1 MLDKQEY
8 NSRQETLP
16 LSSQKRQ
23 INNVQK
29 RGKGRKGGSGM
40 RQENEL
46 RETGIWSEAVLMQ
59 NFESIIEK
67 LDGKREARRQARR
80 NVVDDEG
87 KCFMAEVFEKRLE
100 RARRG
105 KFTFL
110 LVGHAG
116 AGRANPV
123 NALLGEEIVPGDE
136 PKHDTLQVITYKQK
150 DDKYSIIDTPGLCD
164 RPAEYRKDY
173 VYVARLEDGAPR
185 FDGLWFVTPLLEVG
199 LTDGEKRAIELI
211 TRAYGRDAWRYSL
224 IVLTY
229 AQTLEQGYQRIYQ
242 EKMECVRQEIARLT
256 GAEIAAEIPA
266 VGVASSARIVP
277 DCKEWLSELYL
288 AVSMRMSDQGYLSFL
303 LTTARRLKFSLLKS
317 GGRTTQSIRIPVCV
331 ANQPLVTTKDQE
343 GYIYIDEEKGRQIE
357 QRMQDYLTN
366 VAKRKSMAPN

>member
-46 RETGIWSEAVLMQ
+46 KETGIWSEAMLMQ

-67 LDGKREARRQARR
+67 LDGKKEARRQARR

-123 NALLGEEIVPGDE
+123 NALLGQEIVPEDE
-136 PKHDTLQVITYKQK
+136 PKHDTLQVITYKHK
-150 DDKYSIIDTPGLCD
+150 DDKFSIIDTPGLCD
-164 RPAEYRKDY
+164 IPTEQRKDY

-199 LTDGEKRAIELI
+199 LTDGEKHAIELI
-211 TRAYGRDAWRYSL
+211 THAYGRDAWRYSL

-229 AQTLEQGYQRIYQ
+229 AQTLEQGYQKIYQ
-242 EKMECVRQEIARLT
+242 EKMGCIRQEIAHLA
-256 GAEIAAEIPA
+256 GEEIAAEIPVVA
-266 VGVASSARIVP
+266 VASAAKIASDR
-277 DCKEWLSELYL
+277 KEWLSELYL

-303 LTTARRLKFSLLKS
+303 LTTAKRLKFSLLK
-317 GGRTTQSIRIPVCV
+317 GGRRVTKSIRIPVSV
-331 ANQPLVTTKDQE
+331 ASQSPAAVKDQE
-343 GYIYIDEEKGRQIE
+343 EYIYIDEEKGRKIE
-357 QRMQDYLTN
+357 QRMQDYLMN
-366 VAKRKSMAPN
+366 VSKRR